1 MVKKS
6 WCYYAACLV
15 WGWVGADFGW
25 AVIVL
30 GGIVISL
37 VALWLMGD
45 LQIGKPLEAKEVD

>member
-1 MVKKS
+1 MKKS